1 MMHGINSSYA
11 KQSRLERTYA
21 ISSEDKTYD
30 RITTEINSNS
40 SCEDYEKWIAKLNS
54 ETARWSFAICAFLII
69 IVTLVLNILVIIRL
83 KFKSKHK
90 YFTKFFLTSM
100 AMADILVGSAI
111 IPFTIYG
118 LFTSNRDLFGDLT
131 CEIFNSLDVMFSTS
145 SIFHLSALAFERFIA
160 LCYPLSYNR
169 ICDWK
174 TRTSLCL
181 LCWALPAVLSFGTI
195 LPKIHEISVEYI
207 VECFKIVSES
217 CTFVVNLQWAFVSS
231 TISMF
236 IPMVLILCF
245 NICVCLSVR
254 KHGRMR
260 KSMIHNSVEVTYSQ
274 RSTRSMVTKET
285 KVAMTISLMT
295 GVFIACW
302 LPFFIYNIVS
312 SFLLYKISGTVFLVC
327 TFLGYANSAAN
338 PLVFLISDLRK

>member
-1 MMHGINSSYA
+1 MYEN
-11 KQSRLERTYA
+11 
-21 ISSEDKTYD
+21 ISK
-30 RITTEINSNS
+30 EIGSNS
-40 SCEDYEKWIAKLNS
+40 SCEDTYGKWVTKLES
-54 ETARWSFAICAFLII
+54 EAARWSFAIAAFII
-69 IVTLVLNILVIIRL
+69 IVATLVFNISVIIRL
-83 KFKSKHK
+83 KIKSKHK
-90 YFTKFFLTSM
+90 YFTKFFLTSL

-118 LFTSNRDLFGDLT
+118 LFTSNRNLFGDLT
-131 CEIFNSLDVMFSTS
+131 CEIFNSFDVMFSTT

-160 LCYPLSYNR
+160 LCYPLSYNI

-174 TRTSLCL
+174 TRTMLCL
-181 LCWALPAVLSFGTI
+181 LCWVLPALLSFGTI
-195 LPKIHEISVEYI
+195 LPKFHEISVEYI
-207 VECFKIVSES
+207 ADCFERVTDS
-217 CTFVVNLQWAFVSS
+217 CTFVVNLQWACLSS

-236 IPMVLILCF
+236 IPMILILCF
-245 NICVCLSVR
+245 NICVCHSVR

-260 KSMIHNSVEVTYSQ
+260 KSMIHNNLEVTYSQ
-274 RSTRSMVTKET
+274 TSTRSMVTKET

-312 SFLLYKISGTVFLVC
+312 SVLLYKVSGTVFLVC

-338 PLVFLISDLRK
+338 PLVFLISDIRK